1 MCVAGQAEVGPES
14 AAHQRGR
21 DQATEIGSQSGGQR
35 GRDQSTESG
44 RGPLAFAVTKA
55 DHGTSAGWHSVCRCT
70 LCRRAH
76 AGTQR
81 TFGRARAQQRL
92 PLERRQRL
100 LDGIYAG
107 RPFRTV
113 VRDLGLTPN
122 QVWGLTKTDEGWS
135 TALEAALTASRRVDL
150 QRGTNAAY
158 VAGCVCGECR
168 SHQRVR
174 MAKQRN

>member
-1 MCVAGQAEVGPES
+1 M
-14 AAHQRGR
+14 
-21 DQATEIGSQSGGQR
+21 
-35 GRDQSTESG
+35 
-44 RGPLAFAVTKA
+44 TKA

-107 RPFRTV
+107 RSFRTI

-122 QVWGLTKTDEGWS
+122 QVWGLTKTDHDWA
-135 TALEAALTASRRVDL
+135 TALDAALTAIHRDDL
-150 QRGTNAAY
+150 MHGTNAAY
-158 VAGCVCGECR
+158 VAGCVCKECR
-168 SHQRVR
+168 EHQRVR
-174 MAKQRN
+174 MSKNRV